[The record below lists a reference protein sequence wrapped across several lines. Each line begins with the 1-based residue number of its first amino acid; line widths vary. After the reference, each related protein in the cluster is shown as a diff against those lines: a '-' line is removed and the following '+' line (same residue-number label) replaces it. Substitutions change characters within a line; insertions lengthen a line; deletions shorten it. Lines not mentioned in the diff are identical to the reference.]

1 MKKFLIIF
9 LTAAL
14 AVCLLALPAA
24 GMELDEKAVING
36 MDGKSWYQGYTPE
49 IKGTTMTVCLPI
61 RGEGLTG
68 DLTASLTLDDP
79 DVYLLRDTPREVTV
93 SPVDGV
99 YPVKFTLNLQ
109 NNRVKGDYPATVRLS
124 GQDSQGNSVE
134 QMLPIVLRI
143 RSGRTNQESLTPAIT
158 VESVSLD
165 VGTEGTVVFS
175 LRNPSKTLSM
185 TALTLTAT
193 DSTGEVVMTGSNR
206 LALPELLPG
215 QTQSVTVPLSVK
227 GTAAVSLHALEVKLN
242 YKVLEEDKEHTESF
256 SLPVTQAIRLEQG
269 GASLAPTAIAGQLTT
284 VTVPLMNLGKGD
296 LNNVTLTL
304 DMEGVASQQ
313 TVLVGTITPG
323 ETKEGRLTFTP
334 PESALG
340 GHEGTV
346 TVSCEDA
353 YGNRD
358 EQILPVTLT
367 VEPPVQTDL
376 LSEKEADPPPAW
388 AIPTLSIVSFLL
400 LAALIAQGIL
410 LRGKLHRLEEERL

>member
-1 MKKFLIIF
+1 MKRILMVF

-14 AVCLLALPAA
+14 VFLMILPASA
-24 GMELDEKAVING
+24 LELDEKATING
-36 MDGKSWYQGYTPE
+36 MGGKSWYQGYTPE

-68 DLTASLTLDDP
+68 KLTASLTLDDP

-93 SPVDGV
+93 SQSGGI
-99 YPVKFTLNLQ
+99 YPVKLTLSLEKDW
-109 NNRVKGDYPATVRLS
+109 VKGDYPATVRITC
-124 GQDSQGNSVE
+124 QDAQGKAVE
-134 QMLPIVLRI
+134 EALPIVLRI
-143 RSGRTNQESLTPAIT
+143 RDGRTNREVLTPAIT
-158 VESVSLD
+158 VESTSLD
-165 VGTEGTVVFS
+165 VGSEGSVTFS
-175 LRNPSKTLSM
+175 LHNPSKTLSM

-206 LALPELLPG
+206 LSLPELLPG
-215 QTQSVTVPLSVK
+215 QTQPVTVPLSVK
-227 GTAAVSLHALEVKLN
+227 GTAAVSLHTLEVKLS
-242 YKVLEEDKEHTESF
+242 YQVLEESKEYVESF

-284 VTVPLMNLGKGD
+284 VTVPLMNMGKGD

-304 DMEGVASQQ
+304 DMEGIASRQ

-334 PESALG
+334 PEGALG
-340 GHEGTV
+340 SHEGTV

-353 YGNRD
+353 YGNQA

-367 VEPPVQTDL
+367 VEPPVETNL
-376 LSEKEADPPPAW
+376 LTEEEAAPPPAW
-388 AIPTLSIVSFLL
+388 VIPALSVISFLL
-400 LAALIAQGIL
+400 LAALITQGIL

>member
-1 MKKFLIIF
+1 MKRILMILFA
-9 LTAAL
+9 AAL
-14 AVCLLALPAA
+14 VCLLIFPAGAL
-24 GMELDEKAVING
+24 ELDEKAVMDG
-36 MDGKSWYQGYTPE
+36 MDGKSWYQGYTPK
-49 IKGTTMTVCLPI
+49 IIGNTMTVCLPI
-61 RGEGLTG
+61 RGEGLSG

-79 DVYLLRDTPREVTV
+79 DVYLLRDAPKDVTV
-93 SPVDGV
+93 TPVGSV

-109 NNRVKGDYPATVRLS
+109 NNRLKGDYPATVRVTC
-124 GQDSQGNSVE
+124 QDARGKTVE
-134 QMLPIVLRI
+134 GTFPIVLRI
-143 RSGRTNQESLTPAIT
+143 RGGRTNNEVLTPNIT
-158 VESVSLD
+158 VESASLD
-165 VGTEGTVVFS
+165 VGTEGSVVFS

-185 TALTLTAT
+185 TGLTLTAT

-215 QTQSVTVPLSVK
+215 QTSSVTVPVTVK
-227 GTAAVSLHALEVKLN
+227 GTAAVSLHTLEVKLS

-284 VTVPLMNLGKGD
+284 VTVPLMNMGKGD

-304 DMEGVASQQ
+304 DMEGVASRQ

-323 ETKEGRLTFTP
+323 ETKDGRLTFTP
-334 PESALG
+334 PEAALG

-353 YGNRD
+353 YGNRA

-367 VEPPVQTDL
+367 VEPTVETDL
-376 LSEKEADPPPAW
+376 LAEEEAAPPPAW
-388 AIPTLSIVSFLL
+388 VIPTLSIVSLLL